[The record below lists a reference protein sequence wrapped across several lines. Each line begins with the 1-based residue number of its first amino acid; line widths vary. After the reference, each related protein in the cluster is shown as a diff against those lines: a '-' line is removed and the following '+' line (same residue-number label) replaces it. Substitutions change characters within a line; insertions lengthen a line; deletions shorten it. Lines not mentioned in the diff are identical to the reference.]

1 MRRLCLA
8 LCCSVGFL
16 CVAQPAFAS
25 VGHTVGPG
33 ETLWSIAAANGF
45 TTRALAAA
53 NGLSENSNVALGSTI
68 QIPTVTEAAIA
79 LRRSGI
85 VVGEP
90 AGDEGGTGSSAVAG
104 SPPPPAG
111 SYVVR
116 PGDTLSGIAARAGV
130 STSQL
135 AWMNGVSA

>member
-1 MRRLCLA
+1 MRGARLTAASIGAAAALA
-8 LCCSVGFL
+8 F
-16 CVAQPAFAS
+16 AAPAGAS

-53 NGLSENSNVALGSTI
+53 NGLSENSNVALGSRI

-90 AGDEGGTGSSAVAG
+90 AGDEGGTG
-104 SPPPPAG
+104 
-111 SYVVR
+111 
-116 PGDTLSGIAARAGV
+116 
-130 STSQL
+130 
-135 AWMNGVSA
+135 